1 MAGEPDD
8 DSMFSRSGSSSA
20 DGKLD
25 QHLNVVLSQQMLDD
39 LIGVA
44 FAHGKSKSEYAR
56 EVLEAH
62 LYGMKVAIQ
71 RKVSGRFADDDG
83 RKVA

>member
-1 MAGEPDD
+1 MSNDHDD
-8 DSMFSRSGSSSA
+8 NSMFSRSGSSSA

-25 QHLNVVLSQQMLDD
+25 QHLNVVMSQQMLDD

-62 LYGMKVAIQ
+62 LYGMKVSIQ
-71 RKVSGRFADDDG
+71 RKVAGRFAGDDD